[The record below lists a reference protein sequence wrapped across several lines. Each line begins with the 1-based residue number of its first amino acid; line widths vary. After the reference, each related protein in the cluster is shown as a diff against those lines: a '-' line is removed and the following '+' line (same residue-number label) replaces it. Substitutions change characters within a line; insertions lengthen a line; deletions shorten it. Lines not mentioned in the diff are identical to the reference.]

1 VRRLLKR
8 ATDKTQMETMEK
20 TQKLKH
26 EKTTKAIIGS
36 AFEVFNELGLGFLEK
51 VYQRALQAELI
62 QRGHSVELEP
72 ALTVKF
78 KGITVGNYAADLLV
92 DEKVIVE
99 LKAAQKDNKQDE
111 VQLLNELKASAL
123 EVGMLINYGRE
134 KVEFKS
140 FIY

>member
-1 VRRLLKR
+1 MRRLLKR